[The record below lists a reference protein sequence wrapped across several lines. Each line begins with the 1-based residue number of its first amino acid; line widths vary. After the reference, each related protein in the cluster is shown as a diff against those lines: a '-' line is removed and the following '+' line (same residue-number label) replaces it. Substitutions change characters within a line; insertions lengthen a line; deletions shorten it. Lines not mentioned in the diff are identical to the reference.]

1 MSKICKR
8 CNVTILDDAM
18 KCPLC
23 NGVLEGADSDKS
35 ESLTYPDISTSLRK
49 MQFIIRIVVF
59 LAIIAFVT
67 VVIVNYATFSGVYW
81 SLLVGAELCYGCF
94 VLIYIFHERRSLQR
108 MIIGQMLAAAVVL
121 LLTDFLVGWQ
131 GWSLSIALPITF
143 LGVDVTAFVL
153 MVVAIDGWQS
163 YIMTEIGTF
172 LLNSILLALVFHSVI
187 DNLYTYITDL
197 TRVDFD
203 VSVLRSMNLLGLLP
217 FLYLIGN
224 FLTSL
229 FQNHLSLVL

>member
-1 MSKICKR
+1 MVFIMSKICKR

-67 VVIVNYATFSGVYW
+67 VVIVNYATFNGVYW

-172 LLNSILLALVFHSVI
+172 LLNSILLALVGTHDWSRFSMI
-187 DNLYTYITDL
+187 
-197 TRVDFD
+197 
-203 VSVLRSMNLLGLLP
+203 MNLVSTGITFVILLGTIMLGGKMISNE
-217 FLYLIGN
+217 LYRR
-224 FLTSL
+224 FR
-229 FQNHLSLVL
+229 V